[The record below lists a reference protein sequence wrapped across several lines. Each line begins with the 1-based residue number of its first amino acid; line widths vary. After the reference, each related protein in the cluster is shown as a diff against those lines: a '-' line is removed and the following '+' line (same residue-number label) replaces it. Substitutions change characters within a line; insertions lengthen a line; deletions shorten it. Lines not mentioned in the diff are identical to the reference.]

1 MKTKHLINK
10 IKQIVF
16 LFIITCNLSFAYED
30 RVVAV
35 VNDNVVLESEL
46 SERLANIDLNEM
58 TRLQSVKLK
67 RDVLDNLI
75 EESLLEQAAN
85 RLGINI
91 SDIDLQNQVKRIAT
105 SQNLT
110 VLQLKDAVE
119 RQNINYF
126 KYLNNVRKKIQI
138 QELFRT
144 QFISRAYVSEEELNS
159 YLNNNQSI
167 QIDGTL
173 DLTEYIIEDES
184 QMLDVAKINIIMEN
198 IKKNGYEDTI
208 KRYPDFN
215 IIVSNINNTA
225 LKELP
230 DVYQNN
236 LKILDSKRYSNY
248 FRTGKGYVLL
258 KVDNSSLLTDEYN
271 VSHIL
276 MKTNPME
283 DIDYIKNKFYEIKN
297 MAIKDN
303 DFAKYAKKY
312 SLDTAS
318 AIKGGSL
325 GWIDKEMVVPQF
337 RNVMIKAKVGDIS
350 EPFKTKFGW
359 HILFLED
366 KRTRNIA
373 EKVIRNKAINILK
386 ERKVE
391 VAKREWLTKLKDQ
404 AYIEIVDE

>member
-1 MKTKHLINK
+1 M
-10 IKQIVF
+10 
-16 LFIITCNLSFAYED
+16 
-30 RVVAV
+30 
-35 VNDNVVLESEL
+35 
-46 SERLANIDLNEM
+46 
-58 TRLQSVKLK
+58 
-67 RDVLDNLI
+67 
-75 EESLLEQAAN
+75 
-85 RLGINI
+85 
-91 SDIDLQNQVKRIAT
+91 
-105 SQNLT
+105 
-110 VLQLKDAVE
+110 
-119 RQNINYF
+119 
-126 KYLNNVRKKIQI
+126 
-138 QELFRT
+138 LFR
-144 QFISRAYVSEEELNS
+144 S
-159 YLNNNQSI
+159 
-167 QIDGTL
+167 
-173 DLTEYIIEDES
+173 
-184 QMLDVAKINIIMEN
+184 
-198 IKKNGYEDTI
+198 
-208 KRYPDFN
+208 

-297 MAIKDN
+297 IAIKDN

-359 HILFLED
+359 HILFLDD

-373 EKVIRNKAINILK
+373 
-386 ERKVE
+386 
-391 VAKREWLTKLKDQ
+391 
-404 AYIEIVDE
+404 